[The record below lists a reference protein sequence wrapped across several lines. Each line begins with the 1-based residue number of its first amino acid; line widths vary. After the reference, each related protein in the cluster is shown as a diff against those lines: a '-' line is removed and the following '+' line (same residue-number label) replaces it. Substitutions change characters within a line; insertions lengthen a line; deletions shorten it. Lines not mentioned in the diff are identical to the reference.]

1 LKKSYKIRILG
12 QELSVLSDAEDEQ
25 VANVVQFV
33 NKKIDEVLLSRDDLK
48 TLNVAIL
55 AALNISE
62 EFLKLKVV
70 NKELCDQLESRAE
83 KLIQLIR
90 MQISKFYSP
99 LRCA

>member
-33 NKKIDEVLLSRDDLK
+33 NKKIEEVLQVREGLK
-48 TLNVAIL
+48 TVNVAIL

-62 EFLKLKVV
+62 ELLKLKGV
-70 NKELCDQLESRAE
+70 NRELCDQLEERAE
-83 KLIQLIR
+83 KLIQLIED
-90 MQISKFYSP
+90 
-99 LRCA
+99 AN

>member
-1 LKKSYKIRILG
+1 MKKSYKIRILG

-48 TLNVAIL
+48 TLSVAIL

-62 EFLKLKVV
+62 EFLKLEVV

-83 KLIQLIR
+83 KLIQLIEDA
-90 MQISKFYSP
+90 S
-99 LRCA
+99 